1 MKNNQSRKSNVH
13 PSASSRKDQK
23 KRYDGNYLGIVVQN
37 NDPEQRGRVKVY
49 IPHINAQIYDNWD
62 NLQYRKSDGSIR
74 FKDKKFKSIGSNV
87 APEVASVI
95 DDVKVKLPWAE
106 CAAPLMGE
114 SASGRYNAHTSVST
128 ISDSARLDT
137 TIPVKKDTDQYTD
150 VNTKYK
156 LNDEGLGESPGYRYE
171 VATPPIDGF
180 TTALSGCGSPVNV
193 NKFSSQ
199 YKPSTYS
206 NKSKGVFSVP
216 NVGTHVWVWHEDGNP
231 MKPVYFAVSHGRE
244 DWQGIHECS
253 KDGAHGI
260 DMPGTYENKSKKSD
274 PSYNHNT
281 ETYRNKFVFN
291 QKGGAI
297 EICSTDNRELLKM
310 THYSGSFKEF
320 NNYTTT
326 EFAANNDQKL
336 VNEDMFLTVNGSR
349 NELVGEEYDLIVRGD
364 HYRKIGTF
372 NIDKFWEWKALVQD
386 FANIK
391 QLFETKRCDYTE
403 TEIGDFQFQS
413 PGEIRDGNFA
423 DCPLCTDPDRTVRMW
438 DIDNT
443 GLTSLAM
450 PTINSGNSFVYT
462 TVTPNGDQSVFSWN
476 LPDGDKETFL
486 QSGTCPLCQG
496 TGRSPSSMGGTWT
509 NRDKDNL
516 IWEKSK
522 LLSDAL
528 VPIERELGL
537 GGSEILHVTK
547 HKIETIGLLMN
558 DFPCLRIDP
567 VGKLENS
574 HILIRPGGVVTAPSV
589 APLIEEVHVDD
600 LPGGSYTLNVCNRY
614 NVQVGAGGVSMKTVG
629 NVEIGGA
636 MMTIAGEQV
645 NVVSENEININSKRV
660 SIVADI
666 LSLRQKNY
674 KQVLVDSS
682 LGVSNNL
689 IVGGGAHIEGE
700 LTVNHIT
707 APEEIQETEQTDLY
721 AKLLSG
727 LSFNATIKSA
737 GGADLYA
744 ATSSTGG
751 GTHSSMG
758 GGGITVTLTGMSND
772 DKVQCYNH
780 SHQFKN
786 VPLHLMKTSD
796 DVRTIGMNCTT
807 TKDLSASTE
816 KISAQPVE
824 HMNKGGGLTQLGET
838 I

>member
-13 PSASSRKDQK
+13 PSAASRRNQK

-62 NLQYRKSDGSIR
+62 NLQYKKDGAGIR
-74 FKDKKFKSIGSNV
+74 FKDKKFKSIGRNV
-87 APEVASVI
+87 APEMANVI

-114 SASGRYNAHTSVST
+114 SASGRYNAHSSVST

-137 TIPVKKDTDQYTD
+137 IMPVEKDTDQYTD

-171 VATPPIDGF
+171 VATPPVDGF
-180 TTALSGCGSPVNV
+180 TSALSGCGSPVNV

-253 KDGAHGI
+253 KDDAHGI
-260 DMPGTYENKSKKSD
+260 DMPGAYENKSKKDD

-320 NNYTTT
+320 NNHTTT

-336 VNEDMFLTVNGSR
+336 VNDDMFLTVNGSR
-349 NELVGEEYDLIVRGD
+349 NELVGEEYDLIIRGD
-364 HYRKIGTF
+364 HYRKVGTF
-372 NIDKFWEWKALVQD
+372 NIDKFLEWKALVQD

-391 QLFETKRCDYTE
+391 QLFEVKRCNYTE

-413 PGEIRDGNFA
+413 PAEIQDPPGNFA
-423 DCPLCTDPDRTVRMW
+423 ECPLCTHPDRTVKMW
-438 DIDNT
+438 DTDNA
-443 GLTSLAM
+443 GLTALAM
-450 PTINSGNSFVYT
+450 PTINSSNSSVY
-462 TVTPNGDQSVFSWN
+462 VSYVSPNGDVAKEDWWRFIV
-476 LPDGDKETFL
+476 PDGNEDKFL
-486 QSGTCPLCQG
+486 QFGVCPLCQG
-496 TGRSPSSMGGTWT
+496 TGKSPSSMGGTWT

-567 VGKLENS
+567 AGKLENS
-574 HILIRPGGVVTAPSV
+574 HIIIRPGGVITAPSV
-589 APLIEEVHVDD
+589 VPLIEEVHVDD

-614 NVQVGAGGVSMKTVG
+614 NVQVGAGGVSMKTIG

-674 KQVLVDSS
+674 EQVLVDSS

-721 AKLLSG
+721 AYLLSG
-727 LSFNATIKSA
+727 LSFTATLNGFADSA
-737 GGADLYA
+737 GHAING
-744 ATSSTGG
+744 TTG
-751 GTHSSMG
+751 
-758 GGGITVTLTGMSND
+758 TVTLNANSND

-807 TKDLSASTE
+807 TNTISASRE
-816 KISAQPVE
+816 KISAHPVE
-824 HMNKGGGLTQLGET
+824 HKNKGGGLTHLGET